1 MHYDELLRTFLP
13 HQQLSSIH
21 LHSSHAREAKL
32 SQSRVHFNTPH
43 GRKMCRFKRAKLY
56 SSARKITGQTFKR
69 KLLNFYTHKQ
79 QHKFFELLCMFSCF
93 LWTYH
98 LYTYFDTHAIQYS
111 DSELDDEYYVIM
123 FSWIPLHTWASFKSP
138 DYSRLVNIHHGQ
150 VSSGLRVVSSV
161 LQW

>member
-1 MHYDELLRTFLP
+1 MLLRTFLP
-13 HQQLSSIH
+13 HRQLSSIH

-69 KLLNFYTHKQ
+69 KLLNFHTHTNNNTNFLNF
-79 QHKFFELLCMFSCF
+79 HVCSLVFFEPTTSIHISTLMLFS
-93 LWTYH
+93 
-98 LYTYFDTHAIQYS
+98 IQY
-111 DSELDDEYYVIM
+111 SELDDEYYVIM

-138 DYSRLVNIHHGQ
+138 DYSRFVNIHHGQ

-161 LQW
+161 LQ